1 MIYIQCKKNEVM
13 KDLDGDYSQICI
25 ECYEENWGEDN

>member
-1 MIYIQCKKNEVM
+1 MKICKQCNKNKAME
-13 KDLDGDYSQICI
+13 DSEICI